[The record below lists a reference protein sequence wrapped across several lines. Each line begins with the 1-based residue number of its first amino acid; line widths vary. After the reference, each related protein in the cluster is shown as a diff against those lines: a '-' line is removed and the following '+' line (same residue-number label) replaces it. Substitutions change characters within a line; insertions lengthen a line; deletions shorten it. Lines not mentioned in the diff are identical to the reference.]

1 MKKVLIFAAPAVS
14 YLMAYGITV
23 AEEQVLYRPDAA
35 FYSKMHIFCTARSPA
50 EPFQQTYRC

>member
-23 AEEQVLYRPDAA
+23 AEEQVI
-35 FYSKMHIFCTARSPA
+35 M
-50 EPFQQTYRC
+50 